1 MELAATFSLEGAG
14 EESSGPAAPCWV
26 LSATPGQGR
35 APFLPHPPRRSCLGS
50 FPPFVPFYNHFF
62 FFFLPPPLLLCP
74 SSFSGAQG
82 PCLIAAGLKM
92 QNGERKQPGDSC
104 APSPGDIPKLVL
116 GGSTSTA
123 FPLLCFLSIC
133 SSNTDLFFL
142 LPALTPS
149 SPPTPRPLPPSSPR
163 CHAACRI
170 LFAHL
175 ISSMQTVFVYL
186 SSE

>member
-14 EESSGPAAPCWV
+14 EEKLRASSTLLGAQRHAG
-26 LSATPGQGR
+26 AGQGPLP
-35 APFLPHPPRRSCLGS
+35 APSSPPQLSGLISSFCSFLQPLL
-50 FPPFVPFYNHFF
+50 FF
-62 FFFLPPPLLLCP
+62 FTPPSLLCP

-82 PCLIAAGLKM
+82 PCLTAAGLKM